1 MRTARAVAISAVAAA
16 LLAPAVASADP
27 TATKSGVLINY
38 TGPAK
43 LKIGKKLQIEL
54 LCSANCNVQST
65 TTVKGPRFKDS
76 FQVDGGLTANVVG
89 GPFFQPNGP
98 LLKQMKREPGKFRV
112 ISWVTATNTLTG
124 AAESINKTFR
134 LKR

>member
-1 MRTARAVAISAVAAA
+1 M
-16 LLAPAVASADP
+16 APAAASADP
-27 TATKSGVLINY
+27 AASKAGVLINY

-43 LKIGKKLQIEL
+43 LKIGKKIQIQL

-65 TTVKGPRFKDS
+65 TTVKGPGFKDS
-76 FQVDGGLTANVVG
+76 FQVDGGLMANVVG

-98 LLKQMKREPGKFRV
+98 LLKQIKAEPGKFTV
-112 ISWVTATNTLTG
+112 VSSVTATNVLTG
-124 AAESINKTFR
+124 AVESISKTFH